1 MLSNQTEFLGFIV
14 FSSELKWAQNGML
27 KIITRVVLTSDRPS
41 PLGWRRK
48 MEMTFKLISWVV
60 WRPAGR
66 GLGET
71 GAQCRAFSPPF
82 CGRHVTA
89 ANDIGTS
96 AEHTYGVHW
105 GIAVLKVVRPCVPV
119 IGMVETNPSPE
130 AARIPPEAFREH
142 LRKLDRRQWWLWSST
157 VLILMLLTIAV
168 ASFAFPAMLSIEQ
181 VTYSFY
187 LNQAVRALV
196 GIVLVFSV
204 YVVYQQT
211 MIMRMRNQLA
221 DQIQSLARVQSLTD
235 EVYKL
240 AALDQLTGL
249 YNRRS
254 GEQRLAEEISRAVR
268 HERPLTILLIDLDG
282 LKQINDRL
290 GHAAGDLVLKS
301 FSDRLRKAIRGSD
314 LAVRLGGDEF
324 MVLLPECRADEV
336 RHVLN
341 RLEGL
346 DVQYEGT
353 KIPCKFSR
361 GWTDYKPG
369 ETAEE
374 LMRRGD
380 EALYENKR
388 AGKKSTDPSQS
399 KPVPQPT
406 L

>member
-1 MLSNQTEFLGFIV
+1 
-14 FSSELKWAQNGML
+14 
-27 KIITRVVLTSDRPS
+27 
-41 PLGWRRK
+41 
-48 MEMTFKLISWVV
+48 
-60 WRPAGR
+60 
-66 GLGET
+66 
-71 GAQCRAFSPPF
+71 
-82 CGRHVTA
+82 
-89 ANDIGTS
+89 
-96 AEHTYGVHW
+96 
-105 GIAVLKVVRPCVPV
+105 
-119 IGMVETNPSPE
+119 
-130 AARIPPEAFREH
+130 
-142 LRKLDRRQWWLWSST
+142 
-157 VLILMLLTIAV
+157 VLILVLLTIAV

-196 GIVLVFSV
+196 GIVLLFSV

-211 MIMRMRNQLA
+211 MIVRMRNELA
-221 DQIQSLARVQSLTD
+221 DQIQSLAKVQILTD

-290 GHAAGDLVLKS
+290 GHAAGDLVLKT
-301 FSDRLRKAIRGSD
+301 FSERLRKAIRGSD

-336 RHVLN
+336 KHVLN

-346 DVQYEGT
+346 DVQYEDN
-353 KIPCKFSR
+353 KIPCRFSR

-380 EALYENKR
+380 VALYENKR

-399 KPVPQPT
+399 PSVPQRM